1 MTDACADG
9 RCPHCKYPVP
19 QPTTMELAMQKW
31 ESEGRTREEI
41 WAVRN
46 FMTGA
51 GANGIKQVE
60 AESKKDALGVV
71 HDEILDTAEF
81 DFEAEKHT
89 TVKWEDVER
98 IIKKYL

>member
-1 MTDACADG
+1 MFN
-9 RCPHCKYPVP
+9 P
-19 QPTTMELAMQKW
+19 
-31 ESEGRTREEI
+31 ESITVEKRFEKRFG
-41 WAVRN
+41 
-46 FMTGA
+46 TGIK
-51 GANGIKQVE
+51 GSIIHTKKEYLLDFIKQVE
-60 AESKKDALGVV
+60 AEAKKDALGVV